1 VGSRHFGTNRYT
13 LQTRM
18 QRSILV
24 PSPPQAEEP
33 RDLSSNRYTL
43 QIEISATP
51 TKQTVGTRAN
61 RYDMASVGSVPLWQI
76 PTRPPGLET
85 DAND

>member
-33 RDLSSNRYTL
+33 RDLSLNRYTL
-43 QIEISATP
+43 QIEITATP
-51 TKQTVGTRAN
+51 TKQTADPRAN
-61 RYDMASVGSVPLWQI
+61 RYNLASVGSVPLWQI
-76 PTRPPGLET
+76 PTRPPGLEI